1 MKGGVHN
8 KRGRQVKF
16 ASQTW
21 VPKNFSNKTECSKT
35 LKIVQF
41 ENIVLR
47 SKVWFIFDTKLIEE
61 NTSLLKD
68 ENLHHLI
75 SSPVYKVI
83 N

>member
-21 VPKNFSNKTECSKT
+21 VPKNFSNKAHCFKT

-41 ENIVLR
+41 ENVAVMG
-47 SKVWFIFDTKLIEE
+47 SKVLGLFVTL
-61 NTSLLKD
+61 N
-68 ENLHHLI
+68 
-75 SSPVYKVI
+75 Y
-83 N
+83 